1 MDDALRLRLDLGLVL
16 LAAIAASTA
25 VAAVGRTD
33 VATVATA
40 VIGLVVLTAVGLFVG
55 TTLTWARNESDSD
68 K

>member
-33 VATVATA
+33 VATVATT
-40 VIGLVVLTAVGLFVG
+40 VVGLVVLTAVGLFVG
-55 TTLTWARNESDSD
+55 TTPTWARNESDSD